1 MNAIA
6 VILLG
11 SVRLLRTLG
20 NMWRRLPIR
29 DNVATHDAHAVT
41 PNGAVRGRR
50 RGTARSDERLLD
62 ARPEPPQRG
71 LAKVFSVGD
80 CVAIPSAGAG
90 RADHVDRR
98 QGVLHRRP
106 ELHRRS
112 LADESG
118 ACPSAEYQHLPTQ
131 FADPSTARLCLVPN
145 LVANHCYVM
154 DMPIGML
161 QLADCAE
168 RGQQGL
174 LVQVTQRLDVRDQQA
189 CPAAVGQY
197 AWPYPSPARTYCTL
211 TIF

>member
-1 MNAIA
+1 MVLVAA
-6 VILLG
+6 VGAALL
-11 SVRLLRTLG
+11 
-20 NMWRRLPIR
+20 I
-29 DNVATHDAHAVT
+29 VT
-41 PNGAVRGRR
+41 SGCSLQG
-50 RGTARSDERLLD
+50 
-62 ARPEPPQRG
+62 PEPQRG

-80 CVAIPSAGAG
+80 CVAIPANVPGTPSTLTADKVSCSADPSYTVGA
-90 RADHVDRR
+90 
-98 QGVLHRRP
+98 
-106 ELHRRS
+106 

-118 ACPSAEYQHLPTQ
+118 ACPSAEYQHVPTQ
-131 FADPSTARLCLVPN
+131 FADPSTTRLCLVPN

-168 RGQQGL
+168 RGQPGL

-197 AWPYPSPARTYCTL
+197 AWPYPSPPRTYCTL